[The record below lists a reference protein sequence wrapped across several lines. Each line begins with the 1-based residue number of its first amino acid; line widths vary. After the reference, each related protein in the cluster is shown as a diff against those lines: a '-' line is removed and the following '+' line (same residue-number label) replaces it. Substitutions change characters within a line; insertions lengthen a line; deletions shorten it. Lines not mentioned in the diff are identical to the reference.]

1 MKKPMKVA
9 AKKTV
14 TNRVMKM
21 AAKGKSGMKKMSK
34 SSCA

>member
-14 TNRVMKM
+14 TKKVMKM
-21 AAKGKSGMKKMSK
+21 AAKGSSGMKKSK
-34 SSCA
+34 GY